1 MEAEPPFFYTYLNKE
16 NTRSS
21 DNDQEVQNE
30 KKIYRGYIDS
40 YDGSWDSGRM
50 RQQRRLSFFGREND
64 YHLHESHR

>member
-30 KKIYRGYIDS
+30 KKINRGYIDN

-50 RQQRRLSFFGREND
+50 R
-64 YHLHESHR
+64 